1 MSRENPTALQVG
13 MSGQLDGRRFTVR
26 GRVVMSMEAD
36 DGETY
41 YWQEFN
47 LVDAGGSAVTLVW
60 EETEEGPKWKW
71 FTLYAQR
78 QPLTAAEAAQ
88 MTEGDNVQFEGRQI
102 TVTLTD
108 STKVAY
114 IEGEGPEDVEVGDV
128 AHYFNADA
136 GGGRLFV
143 ASWSDDYIEFYLGR
157 ELPDGQVERAFNLIA
172 PEGAMAFS
180 GTATD
185 IGRIFSS
192 PLVRAVGIGLI
203 GLLGYFGPKSCSTGT
218 ARAPAPPVL
227 QQVVAP
233 ALPTGAHGT
242 LEGRDLE
249 VRGHARIE
257 IAAPG
262 ARYSQDEYVLGGPG
276 PEETLLMQGLT
287 GQAGWIVLKPVPA
300 PADFTAVDAA
310 ALRQNDPLTL
320 AGQPTR
326 IARLF
331 VSFIRQTDN
340 PAASARW
347 PAQRQ
352 YGFIARNDREVILA
366 RWSENDLQLYAGH
379 MVPQEEVLAAFKPA
393 K

>member
-47 LVDAGGSAVTLVW
+47 LVDASGSAVTLVW

-71 FTLYAQR
+71 FTLYAPR

-88 MTEGDNVQFEGRQI
+88 KTEGDTVQFEGRPI

-108 STKVAY
+108 STKVAF

-157 ELPDGQVERAFNLIA
+157 DLPDGQVERAFNLIA
-172 PEGAMAFS
+172 PEGTVAFS
-180 GTATD
+180 GTGAD
-185 IGRIFSS
+185 LGRIFSS

-203 GLLGYFGPKSCSTGT
+203 GLIGYFGPKSCSNGT

-227 QQVVAP
+227 RQVTAP
-233 ALPTGAHGT
+233 VLATGAHGIF
-242 LEGRDLE
+242 EGRDFE
-249 VRGHARIE
+249 VRGRARIE

-262 ARYSQDEYVLGGPG
+262 ARYTQDEYVLGGPG
-276 PEETLLMQGLT
+276 QEEALLMQGLT
-287 GQAGWIVLKPVPA
+287 GQAGWVVLKPAPPPA
-300 PADFTAVDAA
+300 NFTAYDAA
-310 ALRQNDPLTL
+310 ALRANDPFRLP
-320 AGQPTR
+320 GQPAK

-331 VSFIRQTDN
+331 MAFGRELD
-340 PAASARW
+340 PATSVHW
-347 PAQRQ
+347 PANRQ
-352 YGFIARNDREVILA
+352 YGFIARRDQEVFLA
-366 RWSENDLQLYAGH
+366 RWSERDLQFYSGH
-379 MVPQEEVLAAFKPA
+379 MVPQEAVLAAFRPA